1 MNNMQNMARMGRYGD
16 NQMAHVSP
24 GEMVV
29 PRQIMQKRPEV
40 AQGIAAAF
48 AEEGVD
54 PKRYTVGSSNNSINP
69 MTGQPEFFFLDKL
82 IGLISGG
89 GSGGGIGGFLGNIL
103 GSKAGKGAIANILGR
118 KLAGKKT
125 NLLRDA
131 LVGGIGGNFLLDDTQ
146 NLGINQFFGGSGG
159 GGAASGSSSNA
170 LQQAL
175 SGSATNSRP
184 GFPTSKASMEA
195 VKAKAIE
202 PVVENAISSRFDN
215 DKLLGYGEMINALA
229 PGLQLEGEDSILG
242 KLLSTRGGEALFS
255 GLGAQLL
262 DSLFGEDEVDAAAQ
276 YAKRPFGHGGRT
288 KVDFIRA
295 NKGGVMPEYFPRRD
309 GGIMPKEGSGTKDD
323 VPAMLTAG
331 EFVLTKDAVK
341 GLGNGNQNQGIAKA
355 YDMMGRLERMA

>member
-69 MTGQPEFFFLDKL
+69 MTGQPEFFLDKL

-159 GGAASGSSSNA
+159 GGAAGGSGIK
-170 LQQAL
+170 QAL
-175 SGSATNSRP
+175 SSG
-184 GFPTSKASMEA
+184 GFTHKTGPSQAAMDLA
-195 VKAKAIE
+195 AKNKKIN
-202 PVVENAISSRFDN
+202 PVVKNAISSRFDN
-215 DKLLGYGEMINALA
+215 DKLLGYGEMLNALA
-229 PGLQLEGEDSILG
+229 PGLKLEGENSILG
-242 KLLSTRGGEALFS
+242 KLLGTRGGEALLS

-262 DSLFGEDEVDAAAQ
+262 SSLFDKEEPDLAGERAR
-276 YAKRPFGHGGRT
+276 RPFGHGAPTRVNT
-288 KVDFIRA
+288 MRSLA
-295 NKGGVMPEYFPRRD
+295 QGGETSPNYYPRRD
-309 GGIMPKEGSGTKDD
+309 GGIMPSEGSGARDD

-331 EFVLTKDAVK
+331 EFVLTKDAVR
-341 GLGNGNQNQGIAKA
+341 GLGNGNQEQGIAKA
-355 YDMMGRLERMA
+355 YNMMNRLEGMA

>member
-1 MNNMQNMARMGRYGD
+1 MNNMQNMANMGRYGD
-16 NQMAHVSP
+16 SQMAHVAP

-29 PRQIMQKRPEV
+29 PRQIMQNRPEV

-48 AEEGVD
+48 ADEGVD
-54 PKRYTVGSSNNSINP
+54 PRRYTVGSPNNSVNP
-69 MTGQPEFFFLDKL
+69 MTGQPEFFWKEL
-82 IGLISGG
+82 
-89 GSGGGIGGFLGNIL
+89 LGMGKTFL
-103 GSKAGKGAIANILGR
+103 GSKAGKGAIANIIGR

>member
-1 MNNMQNMARMGRYGD
+1 
-16 NQMAHVSP
+16 MAH
-24 GEMVV
+24 
-29 PRQIMQKRPEV
+29 
-40 AQGIAAAF
+40 
-48 AEEGVD
+48 
-54 PKRYTVGSSNNSINP
+54 PK
-69 MTGQPEFFFLDKL
+69 
-82 IGLISGG
+82 
-89 GSGGGIGGFLGNIL
+89 
-103 GSKAGKGAIANILGR
+103 
-118 KLAGKKT
+118 
-125 NLLRDA
+125 
-131 LVGGIGGNFLLDDTQ
+131 
-146 NLGINQFFGGSGG
+146 
-159 GGAASGSSSNA
+159 
-170 LQQAL
+170 
-175 SGSATNSRP
+175 
-184 GFPTSKASMEA
+184 
-195 VKAKAIE
+195 
-202 PVVENAISSRFDN
+202 PVVKNAISSRFDN